1 MAHYLSH
8 LGPSQERRWS
18 TLGTPRLTPEVC
30 DLLIAWVDMEAAG
43 RSVAELE
50 ASRDAGLIA
59 ALKARNV
66 A

>member
-1 MAHYLSH
+1 
-8 LGPSQERRWS
+8 
-18 TLGTPRLTPEVC
+18 
-30 DLLIAWVDMEAAG
+30 MEAAG